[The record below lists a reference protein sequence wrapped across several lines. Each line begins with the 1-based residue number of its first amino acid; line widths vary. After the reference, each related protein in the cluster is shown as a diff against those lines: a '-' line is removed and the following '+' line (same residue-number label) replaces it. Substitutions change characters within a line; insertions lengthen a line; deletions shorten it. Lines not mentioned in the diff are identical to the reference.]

1 VSSQIPEP
9 TDIRGLPAEIGD
21 TAAISGADAWTAA
34 AATTEI
40 WFEVVDRSP
49 VALVLLDSSEANCGH
64 IRYANRAAS
73 ALLAGA
79 RHARRSAE
87 VEVEVGV
94 EAEAAPGGLPVSI
107 LEFLTDVDGSA
118 LTELIFDLRN
128 AEESAMTGSAGPA
141 PKQISV
147 ALLTGSR
154 KEDRADGALSIHLG
168 SGPDDSVIAQLVP
181 TESSPA
187 ATTTVPLPTEALEQQ
202 QRFRSALMELSELAD
217 STSDDDEF
225 YQRLIERAV
234 QVVPGAESGSVQLH
248 VPGTASFRFV
258 AASGFDLA
266 GLQLRELEVDS
277 FFRDAWD
284 PTARIVRDFSAEGR
298 SDDVTDWLETYGR
311 LSEIVVNV
319 SAPVLVDGL
328 PVAFLSLD
336 NFDDP
341 DAFTD
346 TSVEMTTVLSRLIG
360 TLWRRR
366 HLESELRQER
376 EAFRHEAMHDSLTAL
391 PNRRNLERLMS
402 DGLESA
408 RRRGH
413 PSAVLFLDIDDF
425 KGVNDR
431 LGHEV
436 GDLLLIGVAKA
447 LQEVVRLGDVVGRW
461 GGDEFLV
468 SPQRLES
475 AAAAEALASRI
486 LAKFEEDLVLD
497 SGVSYRARLT
507 VGIGWSS
514 DSTVEHG
521 DLIST
526 ADAALYEAKAA
537 GKGIARIRQV

>member
-1 VSSQIPEP
+1 
-9 TDIRGLPAEIGD
+9 
-21 TAAISGADAWTAA
+21 
-34 AATTEI
+34 
-40 WFEVVDRSP
+40 
-49 VALVLLDSSEANCGH
+49 
-64 IRYANRAAS
+64 
-73 ALLAGA
+73 
-79 RHARRSAE
+79 
-87 VEVEVGV
+87 
-94 EAEAAPGGLPVSI
+94 
-107 LEFLTDVDGSA
+107 
-118 LTELIFDLRN
+118 
-128 AEESAMTGSAGPA
+128 M
-141 PKQISV
+141 
-147 ALLTGSR
+147 
-154 KEDRADGALSIHLG
+154 
-168 SGPDDSVIAQLVP
+168 
-181 TESSPA
+181 
-187 ATTTVPLPTEALEQQ
+187 
-202 QRFRSALMELSELAD
+202 
-217 STSDDDEF
+217 
-225 YQRLIERAV
+225 
-234 QVVPGAESGSVQLH
+234 
-248 VPGTASFRFV
+248 
-258 AASGFDLA
+258 
-266 GLQLRELEVDS
+266 
-277 FFRDAWD
+277 
-284 PTARIVRDFSAEGR
+284 RDFSAEGR

>member
-1 VSSQIPEP
+1 MSSPTPEQADSP
-9 TDIRGLPAEIGD
+9 GLPLDSGDPVESWSAEHWREATD
-21 TAAISGADAWTAA
+21 WSPLALFVVDPS
-34 AATTEI
+34 AAT
-40 WFEVVDRSP
+40 
-49 VALVLLDSSEANCGH
+49 CGE
-64 IRYANRAAS
+64 IRYANRAGAE
-73 ALLAGA
+73 LLA
-79 RHARRSAE
+79 RIPVARRQGNAGTTAS
-87 VEVEVGV
+87 VFDMLS
-94 EAEAAPGGLPVSI
+94 EADRPV
-107 LEFLTDVDGSA
+107 
-118 LTELIFDLRN
+118 LTELLFELGSNGQTTERSGAATRRTAEVTIVAGTRKDDLGEDRYVACLGPGPEN
-128 AEESAMTGSAGPA
+128 SVIVQLVSLTPA
-141 PKQISV
+141 P
-147 ALLTGSR
+147 
-154 KEDRADGALSIHLG
+154 LS
-168 SGPDDSVIAQLVP
+168 D
-181 TESSPA
+181 
-187 ATTTVPLPTEALEQQ
+187 EALTQQ

-234 QVVPGAESGSVQLH
+234 EVVPGAQSGSVQLH
-248 VPGTASFRFV
+248 VPGTAAFRFV

-266 GLQLRELEVDS
+266 GLQLHELERDS

-284 PTARIVRDFSAEGR
+284 PTARIVRDFGGDGR
-298 SDDVTDWLETYGR
+298 SDEVTEWLETWGR

-341 DAFTD
+341 DAFTE

-366 HLESELRQER
+366 HLESELREER

-391 PNRRNLERLMS
+391 PNRRNVERLMS

-431 LGHEV
+431 LGHEA

-468 SPQRLES
+468 LPQRLE
-475 AAAAEALASRI
+475 APAAAEALADRI
-486 LAKFEEDLVLD
+486 LTRFERDLVLD
-497 SGVSYRARLT
+497 SGLSYRARLSI
-507 VGIGWSS
+507 GIGWSL
-514 DSTVEHG
+514 DSTA
-521 DLIST
+521 DCNALIST
-526 ADAALYEAKAA
+526 ADDALYEAKAA
-537 GKGIARIRQV
+537 GKGIARIRSL